1 MKTFNEKDI
10 ITWSNRDKAVIG
22 NKYYFANIV
31 DEIYDRIRDND
42 ICTLIEILDE
52 NVSAPFIEPLGN
64 YDGFGCGSA
73 CILPVDKV
81 IDEPEKKYRACE
93 TIKEFYELVSN
104 SQCKVSDEEC
114 IYQLIS
120 DFIVHIRSKSTGREY
135 YSRIT
140 NIAKDGSYYTLI
152 LEIGYSLLDLF
163 NKFEI
168 EIKGKW
174 QPFGV
179 LDDN

>member
-1 MKTFNEKDI
+1 MKTFDEKDL
-10 ITWSNRDKAVIG
+10 ITWANREKAVIG
-22 NKYYFANIV
+22 NEYYFADSMKTMLYRLNGNPFTRSLEYI
-31 DEIYDRIRDND
+31 DEND
-42 ICTLIEILDE
+42 IR
-52 NVSAPFIEPLGN
+52 APFYCNER
-64 YDGFGCGSA
+64 GCSFSYV
-73 CILPVDKV
+73 CMLPVDAVKDV
-81 IDEPEKKYRACE
+81 EPEKTYRACE